1 MDTLWVLGLAAA
13 IVAVTVLASWLS
25 VRHIPRPRPEQVRPA
40 PLPPPHSAAAQRVA
54 LVLNPIKNDAE
65 TARRKIASACAEAG
79 WDAPL
84 VLETT
89 VADPGHSQTR
99 RALAAGADVV
109 LAGGGDGT
117 LRVVASELAGG
128 DVPVGLVPL
137 GTGNLLAR
145 NLGMDPNDLDASIRT
160 ALHGDSRRID
170 TATITLEN
178 KHTRTAS
185 RNTFLVMA
193 GIGLDAEVLAATRD
207 VLKKR
212 IGWMAYSEAGVRQL
226 PGKRQRVSISL
237 DNGPAEHRR
246 IRSVLFANC
255 GRMPAGI
262 HFVPDALVDDGE
274 LDIVVLSPRSV
285 LGWLWIGAKTVL
297 KHPAPIPVI
306 EYIRAKKIRITAP
319 EPLNTQLDGDPS
331 GFVTSLTVQVQP
343 ASLSIRVDPLALRDN
358 PGANSFSD

>member
-1 MDTLWVLGLAAA
+1 MDTQWVVGLAVA
-13 IVAVTVLASWLS
+13 IVAAAVLLSWLS
-25 VRHIPRPRPEQVRPA
+25 VRRIPRPRPEQTGT
-40 PLPPPHSAAAQRVA
+40 LPPPRSAGIQRVA

-65 TARRKIASACAEAG
+65 TARRKIAAACAEAG
-79 WDAPL
+79 WDDLL

-89 VADPGHSQTR
+89 LEDPGHSQTR

-128 DVPVGLVPL
+128 EVPVGLVPL

-145 NLGMDPNDLDASIRT
+145 NLGMDPNDLDTSIHT
-160 ALHGDSRRID
+160 ALHGEARRID

-178 KHTRTAS
+178 RHTGTVTHD
-185 RNTFLVMA
+185 TFLVMA

-207 VLKKR
+207 ELKKR
-212 IGWMAYSEAGVRQL
+212 IGWMAYSEAGVRHL
-226 PGKRQRVSISL
+226 PGKRQRVVISL
-237 DNGPAEHRR
+237 DDGPAEHRR

-285 LGWLWIGAKTVL
+285 FGWLWIGAKTVL
-297 KHPAPIPVI
+297 KHRAPIPVI
-306 EYIRAKKIRITAP
+306 DYIRARKIRITAP
-319 EPLNTQLDGDPS
+319 EPMNTQLDGDLS
-331 GFVTSLTVQVQP
+331 GLVTALTVQVQP
-343 ASLSIRVDPLALRDN
+343 ASLSVRVDPLALRDN